1 MTKKQIINILLLLLA
16 AGVFVWFGMN
26 TDWSSTWNSVKKA
39 NPYWLTTG
47 AFIMLFAHWLRAYRW
62 NMLTEPARHPLNVR
76 RSFYAVLT
84 GYMVNVAT
92 SRGGEVVRCALAA
105 KSEKAPLELLVGT
118 VVTERII
125 DMLML
130 LLVCVAGL
138 IVEFEQIYG
147 FFERYILT
155 PLASKLTPTNLV
167 LVGLAC
173 FIFILVV
180 RRIGKRKKSNEDE
193 KKSGVKAIFA
203 RFAEGLQSV
212 FNLKKPLFFVLLSIS
227 IWFCYLVGGY
237 CMLQSLDI
245 TSHMGFGSAISL
257 LIFSAVGIAIPL
269 PAGAGVWGTM
279 AFGLQMVYN
288 MDTVSAETFGIF
300 NVAFQNLYCILYG
313 SLAYLLLWI
322 EMQKTDISK

>member
-1 MTKKQIINILLLLLA
+1 VLLLLIA
-16 AGVFVWFGMN
+16 AGVFLWFGMN
-26 TDWSSTWNSVKKA
+26 TDWVSTWKSVKNA
-39 NPYWLTTG
+39 NPFWLGAG
-47 AFIMLFAHWLRAYRW
+47 AFIMVFAHWIRAYRW
-62 NMLTEPARHPLNVR
+62 NMLTEPAGHPLNVR

-92 SRGGEVVRCALAA
+92 SRGGEVVRCALSA

-147 FFERYILT
+147 FFEKYILNPVSAKVT
-155 PLASKLTPTNLV
+155 PLNLTLAGLGILLLV
-167 LVGLAC
+167 LV
-173 FIFILVV
+173 FTWM
-180 RRIGKRKKSNEDE
+180 RKRKRKQTDQ
-193 KKSGVKAIFA
+193 KKSGIKAIFE

-212 FNLKKPLFFVLLSIS
+212 FKLKNPSVFALLSMS
-227 IWFCYLVGGY
+227 IWFCYLLGGF

-288 MDTVSAETFGIF
+288 MEAKNAETFGIF
-300 NVAFQNLYCILYG
+300 SVAFQNLYCIFYG
-313 SLAYLLLWI
+313 SVAYLLLWI
-322 EMQKTDISK
+322 EMQKKDAADSTVN